1 MELLEIV
8 RPETGAPTG
17 VCLPRAEAIAAG
29 AWCRSTN
36 VFLLNHAGE
45 VLCHR
50 RSLVKE
56 RLPGAWMT
64 HLGGHVALGETY
76 ESNARKEI
84 EEEAGIRLAHL
95 PLIAWRTTR
104 HDETRLWMREFV
116 AVLDLP
122 VEAFAPQQGEV
133 EEFAWLAPQEI
144 VRRAASGTETWRAG
158 THGFLTDY
166 ACMRAA
172 ITAASTTGAA
182 PAAEHLHVWR
192 PVGA

>member
-1 MELLEIV
+1 MEMLDIV
-8 RPETGAPTG
+8 HADTGHSTG
-17 VCLPRAEAIAAG
+17 VRLPRAEAIAQE

-36 VFLLNHAGE
+36 IFVLNHAGE
-45 VLCHR
+45 VLCHQ
-50 RSLVKE
+50 RSLNKE
-56 RLPGAWMT
+56 RLPGTWMT
-64 HLGGHVALGETY
+64 HLGGHVAVGETY

-95 PLIAWRTTR
+95 PLVAWRTTR
-104 HDETRLWMREFV
+104 VPEVRLWMREFV

-122 VEAFAPQQGEV
+122 VEAFAPQPGEV
-133 EEFAWLAPQEI
+133 DRFAWLSPEEI
-144 VRRAASGTETWRAG
+144 ARRAASGESWKAG

-182 PAAEHLHVWR
+182 PAAEHLHTWH
-192 PVGA
+192 PVAA